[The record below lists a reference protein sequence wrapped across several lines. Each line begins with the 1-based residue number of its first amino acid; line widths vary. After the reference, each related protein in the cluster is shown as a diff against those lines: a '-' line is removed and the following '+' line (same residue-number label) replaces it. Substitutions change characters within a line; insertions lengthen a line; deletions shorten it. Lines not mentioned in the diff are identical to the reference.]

1 MRSARPLVG
10 FFRFW
15 ESVLSTAES
24 KVDLTIAHE
33 EAPDSEADAKEKGAY
48 AYARY
53 AVQNDYYLGHYE
65 DWSKS
70 ILFLLRKHWWN
81 FDRKRRRYVPD
92 ADVPPWRQQ
101 PVNNLVF
108 AVFRSLIAKLTKQ
121 RPTLETIAPSQDTE
135 ALESAELGKS
145 ALEDLHIKLKDSATD
160 KRFIAWILC
169 TGLAWRRVYWDPFA
183 GRMVPRTTT
192 VDVPDPT
199 ALGGIGE
206 KEVACDEDGEPY
218 RLEDGSYDFEKPPEV
233 YPEGEI
239 GDHVENRFCVRL
251 NPEAESIEDATEM
264 FVVRVMPKVKA
275 ATTFDLEVEELDD
288 SVDDMLE
295 LYTDLITASAASP
308 DDSLLGKAMG
318 PSQNEAKG
326 DQCLV
331 LEYYAKPDIQAGY
344 PEGRHWIQVGRV
356 PVTEEV
362 ALPEGFWPPLV
373 PCADTPV
380 PGQVEPIGVIPQV
393 VPLNERFNY
402 VDGKILEHE
411 VTMAMGGKWVVHPDD
426 KNLKITSDPAQ
437 VMASKG
443 YVQGKATDSGED
455 GSAAGGSVRRAPAH
469 PLADSV
475 HCRHQ
480 RHRRRREA
488 GRRHQRSRIPRA
500 TGSDRFA
507 HHADAVGV
515 RGGEAGDRSPPDR
528 VDAAVLLAKSARSRC
543 RVSAVSGW

>member
-108 AVFRSLIAKLTKQ
+108 AVFRSLIAKLTNSGPLSKRSRRRRTPKRSSPRSSGSRHSKTCTSSSRTRPPTNASSRGSSAPAWHGAESIGIRSPDAWCRAPQ
-121 RPTLETIAPSQDTE
+121 R
-135 ALESAELGKS
+135 
-145 ALEDLHIKLKDSATD
+145 
-160 KRFIAWILC
+160 
-169 TGLAWRRVYWDPFA
+169 
-183 GRMVPRTTT
+183 

-218 RLEDGSYDFEKPPEV
+218 RLEDGSYDFDRAPEV

-264 FVVRVMPKVKA
+264 FVVRVMPKSKA

-362 ALPEGFWPPLV
+362 PLPEGFWPPLV

-411 VTMAMGGKWVVHPDD
+411 VTMAMGGKWVV
-426 KNLKITSDPAQ
+426 TR
-437 VMASKG
+437 
-443 YVQGKATDSGED
+443 TT
-455 GSAAGGSVRRAPAH
+455 
-469 PLADSV
+469 
-475 HCRHQ
+475 
-480 RHRRRREA
+480 
-488 GRRHQRSRIPRA
+488 RS
-500 TGSDRFA
+500 
-507 HHADAVGV
+507 
-515 RGGEAGDRSPPDR
+515 
-528 VDAAVLLAKSARSRC
+528 
-543 RVSAVSGW
+543 